1 MIDRNKAEN
10 FAQFWIKAWN
20 DHSTAE
26 LLDLYADAAEV
37 IAPFMLRTL
46 GCSDGLV
53 QGRDNLRRI
62 FEGAFE
68 LYPDLKFEL
77 LEVTPGEESLVL
89 NYRGLG
95 SMYTSEV
102 MTLNSEGKIT
112 RSMASYTPGR

>member
-1 MIDRNKAEN
+1 
-10 FAQFWIKAWN
+10 
-20 DHSTAE
+20 
-26 LLDLYADAAEV
+26 
-37 IAPFMLRTL
+37 MLRTL

-112 RSMASYTPGR
+112 RSMQANAWALMALPGFRPQPFPAASILGSLGNVLTW